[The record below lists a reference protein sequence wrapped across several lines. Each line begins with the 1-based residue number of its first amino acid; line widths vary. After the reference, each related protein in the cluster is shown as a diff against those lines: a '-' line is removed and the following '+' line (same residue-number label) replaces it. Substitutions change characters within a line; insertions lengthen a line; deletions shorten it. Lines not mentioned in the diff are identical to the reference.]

1 MHTASPKPGEEGL
14 REPQEEASPSQEG
27 QGADPDGQTF
37 RETSVVQESAEAE
50 VGQPA
55 GACHGLDGSSGHG
68 EGHRQAE
75 ARFRLHTAH
84 RAISPPRTLTQEDPG
99 DNQITLEEI
108 TQMVSQASQGP
119 KITARAAD
127 QAGPSRM
134 GSPGQP
140 EQSSRNVSGPG
151 PGGLAFEVRCWWSRA
166 PLATSGDGPSCLF

>member
-1 MHTASPKPGEEGL
+1 MCTLPPQKPGDEGL
-14 REPQEEASPSQEG
+14 RESQEEASPSQEG
-27 QGADPDGQTF
+27 QGADPDGQTV
-37 RETSVVQESAEAE
+37 RETS

-55 GACHGLDGSSGHG
+55 GACHVLDGSSGHG
-68 EGHRQAE
+68 EGDRRAE
-75 ARFRLHTAH
+75 ARFRLHMAH

-119 KITARAAD
+119 KITPQAAD
-127 QAGPSRM
+127 QAGPSHM
-134 GSPGQP
+134 GSLGQP

-151 PGGLAFEVRCWWSRA
+151 PGGPAFEVRCWWSRA

>member
-14 REPQEEASPSQEG
+14 REPQEEALPSQEG

-37 RETSVVQESAEAE
+37 REMSVVQESAEAE

-140 EQSSRNVSGPG
+140 EQSSRNVSSPG